1 MNNYLDIEHDDA
13 AITAKLRDFI
23 CEIRELDRQNKALDR
38 RRRDLYRVASELG
51 FNAGILKKIARSSPG
66 EAEAEATVQLA
77 YLEAIGGSRATD
89 QMRNG
94 STFSEIAFGS
104 TAWPSDFA
112 DALGDAESPLIVG
125 WSEKDETRNFPMSD
139 LSETDCDVLMPHPA
153 SRSGAG

>member
-1 MNNYLDIEHDDA
+1 MNDIALDND

-23 CEIRELDRQNKALDR
+23 DEIRELDLENKTLDR

-66 EAEAEATVQLA
+66 EAEAEANVQLA

-112 DALGDAESPLIVG
+112 DALGDDDSPLIKG
-125 WSEKDETRNFPMSD
+125 WGETA
-139 LSETDCDVLMPHPA
+139 EA
-153 SRSGAG
+153 E